1 MNFDVIFTIFFTSII
16 QSIFGTG
23 VLLFGTPIL
32 LLIGYTFENILA
44 ILLPTSILI
53 NLFQIKD
60 HYKNID
66 KKFYKNLIL
75 YCLPLIVITLYI
87 ANLTLFKANI
97 FIGIF
102 LIIIS
107 MQIYVNSIKKILKYF
122 LKYEPQYLII
132 MGALHGL
139 TNLGGTLLSG
149 AILSKDLS
157 KNSKRVTIAISY
169 FSMAL
174 IQVAT
179 LIFLLNPEIF
189 INRTYPLYWALGL
202 IIFFIVEK
210 YFYPSVNEKIYH
222 KYSNIFLFT
231 IGILLIFKN

>member
-1 MNFDVIFTIFFTSII
+1 MNFDVIIVIFFTSII
-16 QSIFGTG
+16 QSVFGTG

-32 LLIGYTFENILA
+32 LLIGYTFENTLA

-60 HYKNID
+60 NYKNID

-75 YCLPLIVITLYI
+75 FCLPLIIITLYI
-87 ANLTLFKANI
+87 ANLNLFKANI

-107 MQIYVNSIKKILKYF
+107 TQIYLDSIKKILKY
-122 LKYEPQYLII
+122 LLTHEPQYLII
-132 MGALHGL
+132 MGVLHGL

-179 LIFLLNPEIF
+179 LILLINPGIF
-189 INRTYPLYWALGL
+189 INKIYPLYSVLGL
-202 IIFFIVEK
+202 AIFFIVEK
-210 YFYPSVNEKIYH
+210 YFYPSVNEKMYY
-222 KYSNIFLFT
+222 KYSNVFLFT
-231 IGILLIFKN
+231 IGVLLIFYN